1 MRCND
6 AVMTKFKKTQYNYH
20 IREVVETRVIMDGVS
35 VSPFSGSGS
44 SIGGTVRVSPRDRV
58 LTRSVSSSFGNN
70 KGSQT
75 EWRSPISRVIRK
87 KAETSA
93 PVKKHFLGKGVSVD
107 GTHTVEI
114 KKRKTPKRQFTKKV
128 SPKPP
133 VAFTPFAGQGAPVV
147 EALIRRGAG
156 VVVEVPGGRRAVKKP
171 VKFDP
176 SPVPMKKVLSISRR
190 DEDGLYT
197 VAALMTEAEVVRAG
211 GGALLRS
218 FGKRRAA
225 KK

>member
-1 MRCND
+1 MS
-6 AVMTKFKKTQYNYH
+6 KFKKTQYNYH
-20 IREVVETRVIMDGVS
+20 IREVVEARVIMDGVS
-35 VSPFSGSGS
+35 VSPFSGSGA
-44 SIGGTVRVSPRDRV
+44 SIGGTVREPRERV

-75 EWRSPISRVIRK
+75 EWRSPVSRLIRK

-107 GTHTVEI
+107 GKHSVDV

-133 VAFTPFAGQGAPVV
+133 AAFQPFAGRGAPVV
-147 EALIRRGAG
+147 EASVRRGVG
-156 VVVEVPGGRRAVKKP
+156 VVVAGERRAVKKP

-176 SPVPMKKVLSISRR
+176 SPVLTKKVLSISRR

-197 VAALMTEAEVVRAG
+197 VAALMTEEEVARAG

>member
-6 AVMTKFKKTQYNYH
+6 AVMSEFKKTQYNFH
-20 IREVVETRVIMDGVS
+20 IREVVEARVIMDGVS
-35 VSPFSGSGS
+35 VSPFSGSGNT
-44 SIGGTVRVSPRDRV
+44 IGGTVRERRDRV
-58 LTRSVSSSFGNN
+58 LTRSATSPND

-75 EWRSPISRVIRK
+75 EKRSPISRVIRK

-107 GTHTVEI
+107 GKHSVDV

-133 VAFTPFAGQGAPVV
+133 AAFQPFAGQGVPVV

-176 SPVPMKKVLSISRR
+176 SPVLTKKVLSISRR
-190 DEDGLYT
+190 DEEGLYT
-197 VAALMTEAEVVRAG
+197 VAALMTEEEVVRAG

-218 FGKRRAA
+218 FGKRRAT